1 MTDWLTGVMYM
12 NDVCRYST
20 SHSVFFFMDYYHCST
35 PPANFV
41 IISIIIFVNSITVSV
56 GITFVF
62 SSVVIE
68 ISRSRSGRNNSFILG
83 CLAIAVILL
92 LSSHNHTNCPI
103 HT

>member
-62 SSVVIE
+62 PSAVIE
-68 ISRSRSGRNNSFILG
+68 ISRSRSGRNNSLYLG
-83 CLAIAVILL
+83 VWQ
-92 LSSHNHTNCPI
+92 SQ
-103 HT
+103 